1 MTYIVNDFKLK
12 VVQSVQQIIEGDE
25 KYMGEK
31 ILKKDSYLRP
41 MLAIAIPV
49 SVQSLFQASLSIIDQ
64 VMVGQLGENAIAAVG
79 LGSRFPNIFIITL
92 NAIGASTSIMI
103 SQFWGKKDKEN
114 IGRSFGGNLFVGL
127 AITLIFSI
135 ISLVLPTQ
143 VLGCYTNDS
152 KVIELGS
159 EYLKI
164 VAIGYIPI
172 LIITMYSSILRST
185 EHVKLPMFA
194 GIFGIVMNTL
204 LNYILI
210 FGKFGVPEMGLQGTA
225 YATTITRILE
235 GLILLFYVYL
245 NKYPGAFKLKEIFNL
260 SIKFFKKIMVIT
272 TPILINEFFW
282 AVGETMYSIV
292 YGRIGT
298 TEVAAMTLTFPIQ
311 SLSIGLFSGVSVAAG
326 IMIGNKLGRDEND
339 EAFKFSKRFVQL
351 GIAGSVIFGILLI
364 IFSKLY
370 VVIFNIPEDLK
381 ECTIKLLIIFA
392 LILWIKVSNMI
403 IGGAVL
409 RSGGQTKYTLYLD
422 FLGTWGIGVPMGFI
436 SAFILKLPIEWV
448 YLLLSSEEL
457 VRLIIGLKLMF
468 SKKWMANITENNIEK
483 CEINQ

>member
-1 MTYIVNDFKLK
+1 MI
-12 VVQSVQQIIEGDE
+12 
-25 KYMGEK
+25 EK
-31 ILKKDSYLRP
+31 IFKKSPYLSA

-49 SVQSLFQASLSIIDQ
+49 SIQSLFQASLSIIDQ

-114 IGRSFGGNLFVGL
+114 IARSFGGNLFVGI
-127 AITLIFSI
+127 AITLIFSV
-135 ISLVLPTQ
+135 ISLVFPTQ
-143 VLGCYTNDS
+143 VVGCYTNDP
-152 KVIELGS
+152 KIIELGS

-164 VAIGYIPI
+164 TAVGYIPI
-172 LIITMYSSILRST
+172 LLITMYSSVLRST

-194 GIFGIVMNTL
+194 GIFGILMNTL

-210 FGKFGVPEMGLQGTA
+210 FGKFGFTEMGLQGTA
-225 YATTITRILE
+225 YATTITRMLE
-235 GLILLFYVYL
+235 VLVLLVCIYAK
-245 NKYPGAFKLKEIFNL
+245 KYPGAFKIKEISDLSFNF
-260 SIKFFKKIMVIT
+260 IKKIMIIT

-292 YGRIGT
+292 YGRMGT

-326 IMIGNKLGRDEND
+326 IMIGNKLGKDEND
-339 EAFKFSKRFVQL
+339 EAFKYSRKFVRL
-351 GIAGSVIFGILLI
+351 GIVGSAIFGIVLI
-364 IFSKLY
+364 LFSKLY
-370 VVIFNIPEDLK
+370 VVIFNISDDLK
-381 ECTIKLLIIFA
+381 DCTIKLLIMFA
-392 LILWIKVSNMI
+392 LLLWIKVSNMI
-403 IGGAVL
+403 IGGGIL

-422 FLGTWGIGVPMGFI
+422 IFGTWGVGVPMGFI
-436 SAFILKLPIEWV
+436 SAFVFKLSIEWV

-457 VRLIIGLKLMF
+457 VRLIIGLKLMY
-468 SKKWMANITENNIEK
+468 SKKWMANITEKDIEK
-483 CEINQ
+483 CELS